1 LDSSFNNPDDPN
13 GGGSGEGAATSP
25 AVERF
30 LSCRWRKAA
39 EEGIAAHCTH
49 RDVLPMTG
57 TAGFV
62 PESWCPD
69 CAFYK
74 AKRIP
79 KKPQPQ
85 EDWRRW

>member
-13 GGGSGEGAATSP
+13 GGGSAEGAATSP

-39 EEGIAAHCTH
+39 DEGIAAHCTH